1 MTSEPK
7 GCKNYHFKI
16 KLKEENVN
24 FTPLRDKRS
33 KKNKLQEGR
42 KWYLWN
48 V

>member
-1 MTSEPK
+1 VSQREVK

-33 KKNKLQEGR
+33 KKNKLQEENEILG
-42 KWYLWN
+42 LS
-48 V
+48 